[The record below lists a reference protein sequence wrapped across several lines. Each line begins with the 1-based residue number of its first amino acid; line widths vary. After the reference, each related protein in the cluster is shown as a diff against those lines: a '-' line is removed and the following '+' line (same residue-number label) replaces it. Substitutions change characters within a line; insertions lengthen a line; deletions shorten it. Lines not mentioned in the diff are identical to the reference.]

1 MPKEPKTI
9 LIAEDSYDNRTALK
23 LMLKLHGYQILEAED
38 GEQAIIRSRECH
50 PDLILMDI
58 TLPGIDGIA
67 ATGKLREDPECAL
80 IPIIIVSAH
89 DLDSIRDEAAQA
101 GASDYVSKPI
111 DFDKLK
117 LLIEKYLAIK

>member
-1 MPKEPKTI
+1 MTKEPKTI

-23 LMLKLHGYQILEAED
+23 LMLKLHGYKTLEAEN

-67 ATGKLREDPECAL
+67 ATSKLREDPECGL
-80 IPIIIVSAH
+80 IPVIIVSAH
-89 DLDSIRDEAAQA
+89 DTDSIREEAAVA
-101 GASDYVSKPI
+101 GATDYISKPI
-111 DFDKLK
+111 DFDNLK
-117 LLIEKYLAIK
+117 LLIEKHLAIE